1 MKRIQIALALILIIT
16 PSTTLAS
23 PLTDRVEK
31 RRLQRLQS
39 TEQGT
44 TIRLSR
50 QIVQPKVSA
59 RRRQAQTSGIV
70 TRIIDGSV
78 IHVQMPNGDT
88 ETVRLL
94 GAEAPILQTGS
105 KKQQCFAEKSKET
118 LAGLLLGEV
127 VHLQKDDN
135 VREDGQGRIL
145 RYVYKQTTDVNAWMI
160 DRGFA
165 FADRNNTYA
174 RSQRYIDK
182 EYDAQKYDRGLWGP
196 YCEYNQSPSI
206 EFEILQ

>member
-1 MKRIQIALALILIIT
+1 MNQIIGLIIGISILLPQT
-16 PSTTLAS
+16 VSAS
-23 PLTDRVEK
+23 ALTDRVEQ
-31 RRLQRLQS
+31 RRLQRLQQ
-39 TEQGT
+39 EEEVP
-44 TIRLSR
+44 TIRFGK
-50 QIVQPKVSA
+50 QIIQPRVSA
-59 RRRQAQTSGIV
+59 RRRQTQTSGIV

-88 ETVRLL
+88 ETVRML

-118 LAGLLLGEV
+118 LAGLLLGEAV
-127 VHLQKDDN
+127 YLQKDDN
-135 VREDGQGRIL
+135 VREDGQGRVL

-165 FADRNNTYA
+165 FADRNNTYT
-174 RSQRYIDK
+174 RSQRYIEK
-182 EYDAQKYDRGLWGP
+182 EYNAQKYGRGLWGSF
-196 YCEYNQSPSI
+196 CDYNPSPSI